1 VKRILIGVI
10 VVIVL
15 LVADFAAA
23 SVAEYQVSAKMREQ
37 LALPDDPSVTIRGF
51 PFLAQAL
58 AGDYRKVDV
67 SANRI
72 SVGQLQ
78 DLGVRAELYHV
89 HMPLSQVL
97 SGSVRA
103 IRIDDAQG
111 SLIVTKKDLSKLL
124 PGVTKLSIEPIDFGA
139 LDTALQDS
147 ADAAPGS
154 SVVGIDPDQAA
165 QLVGTMTVL
174 GRKTQVSVIA
184 ELQLA
189 GHQIQVVPRDIR
201 VGSGALAANLPPPVQ
216 VALRRLYTIKID
228 PGTLPFQVTPT
239 RLQAVPDGLMISGV
253 AHDVVVTSG
262 TGNARAER

>member
-1 VKRILIGVI
+1 
-10 VVIVL
+10 
-15 LVADFAAA
+15 
-23 SVAEYQVSAKMREQ
+23 
-37 LALPDDPSVTIRGF
+37 
-51 PFLAQAL
+51 
-58 AGDYRKVDV
+58 
-67 SANRI
+67 
-72 SVGQLQ
+72 
-78 DLGVRAELYHV
+78 
-89 HMPLSQVL
+89 
-97 SGSVRA
+97 
-103 IRIDDAQG
+103 
-111 SLIVTKKDLSKLL
+111 
-124 PGVTKLSIEPIDFGA
+124 
-139 LDTALQDS
+139 
-147 ADAAPGS
+147 
-154 SVVGIDPDQAA
+154 VVGIDPDQAA